1 MSHTNETSAHC
12 ASPNVGD
19 ALAEFRGHYQ
29 SQSAPPALEATV
41 LAQMRAARERASAES
56 RLAAGGA
63 VDSSVSMIG
72 RVGQVGGRLWQQI
85 SSRWWSSALVGSLA
99 TVLLA
104 TASSP
109 LWVNYLRESVEV
121 ATPFMLV
128 NEPRSR
134 ELDVSQMLRVNVTR
148 EAMLDFGIPVPP
160 ERLSEQVKAEMLMGG
175 QGEVL
180 AVRFVEP
187 EKKQR
192 WRWQMY

>member
-1 MSHTNETSAHC
+1 MSNTKDPSAHR
-12 ASPNVGD
+12 AAPNVGD
-19 ALAEFRGHYQ
+19 ALAEFRGHYK
-29 SQSAPPALEATV
+29 SQSAPPTLEATV
-41 LAQMRAARERASAES
+41 LAQMRAARERASAAS
-56 RLAAGGA
+56 MLAASGA
-63 VDSSVSMIG
+63 GDASVSSLG
-72 RVGQVGGRLWQQI
+72 RVGRTLWQQI
-85 SSRWWSSALVGSLA
+85 SSRWWSSALAGSLA

-109 LWVNYLRESVEV
+109 LWLHYLRESVEV

-160 ERLSEQVKAEMLMGG
+160 ERLGEQVKAEMLMGG

>member
-1 MSHTNETSAHC
+1 MNTPNESTGKHAPPTV
-12 ASPNVGD
+12 AD
-19 ALAEFRGHYQ
+19 ALAEFRGHYKRQ
-29 SQSAPPALEATV
+29 VAPPALEATV
-41 LAQMRAARERASAES
+41 LAQMRAARERANADSM
-56 RLAAGGA
+56 LAAPGAGG
-63 VDSSVSMIG
+63 SSLSPLG
-72 RVGQVGGRLWQQI
+72 RVWQQI

-109 LWVNYLRESVEV
+109 LWLHYLRESVEV

-128 NEPRSR
+128 SEPRTR

-192 WRWQMY
+192 WLWQMF